1 MQNKLVENWLI
12 SAGELTYTAPFVQLL
27 VNEGYTVLQAKGGPT
42 EQGKDIIARDAK
54 GIIHCYQLKHGN
66 IGSSEWQQY
75 RAQLDDLTE
84 IPPKHPSIPDDLDMW
99 ECHLVTN
106 GDLTGQTLT
115 TIVDYSKARTK
126 KGNMA
131 LRTVSK
137 EELLRRFTDSFGEFF
152 PIEPNDIR
160 VFFELFCEDGDNTLK
175 RGDFKRYFE
184 RYLSQFDTKR
194 SKQKKLEA
202 IQATPIL
209 ASYMLTNKYAKGNLT
224 SLVDAWVLT
233 LLTIL
238 YYANKWALDEKR
250 YAATENL
257 ILEEIDRLIADLLS
271 EVAADDNY
279 LVDASYGLF
288 SEPIMTFR
296 LRCAELLGYI
306 SAAINYST
314 ISGRELPAVPVG
326 LAEKIAVMHQK
337 KMLISESGI
346 PLHYNA
352 LLASVLHGHDKTAVA
367 ELIGLVSGV
376 LSAHIDDGEGLL
388 SPYYTT
394 EQAVAQLFGVG
405 ESIDETFQNRSYM
418 LWTAVLLLAKYDQR
432 DFLNEHWQ
440 VISEVSMEEIVAHD
454 QNDLL
459 LWRAANSDMLDTYP
473 NSEQSWASLRADA
486 TKVYDN
492 DIPPILLKRKYLIPF
507 MIIAMPHRLTPKLI
521 LSLTNSA
528 SDQTEPTEVAGDN
541 NKNNRT

>member
-1 MQNKLVENWLI
+1 MQNKLVENWLT

-27 VNEGYTVLQAKGGPT
+27 INEGYTVLQAKGGPT
-42 EQGKDIIARDAK
+42 EQGKDIIARDSK
-54 GIIHCYQLKHGN
+54 GIVHCYQLKHGN

-84 IPPKHPSIPDDLDMW
+84 IPPKHPSIPDDVDTW
-99 ECHLVTN
+99 VCHLVTN
-106 GDLTGQTLT
+106 GDITGQTLT
-115 TIVDYSKARTK
+115 TIVDYSRVRTK

-137 EELLRRFTDSFGEFF
+137 EELLRRFSSSFGEFF
-152 PIEPNDIR
+152 PSEPNDIR
-160 VFFELFCEDGDNTLK
+160 IFFELFCEDGDNTLK
-175 RGDFKRYFE
+175 RGDFKCYFE
-184 RYLSQFDTKR
+184 RYLNQFDTKG

-209 ASYMLTNKYAKGNLT
+209 ASYLLTNKYTKGNFI
-224 SLVDAWVLT
+224 SLIDAWILT

-238 YYANKWALDEKR
+238 YYANKWSLDEKK
-250 YAATENL
+250 YVATEKL
-257 ILEEIDRLIADLLS
+257 ILEELDRLIADLLN
-271 EVAADDNY
+271 EVANDDNH

-314 ISGRELPAVPVG
+314 LSGRDLPSVPNK

-337 KMLISESGI
+337 KMIVSEAGI
-346 PLHYNA
+346 PFHYNA
-352 LLASVLHGHDKTAVA
+352 LLASVLHGHDKTAIT
-367 ELIGLVSGV
+367 ELMGLVSGV

-394 EQAVAQLFGVG
+394 EQAVAHLFDVG
-405 ESIDETFQNRSYM
+405 DSIDETFQNRSYM
-418 LWTAVLLLAKYDQR
+418 LWPAILLLTRYKQR
-432 DFLNEHWQ
+432 EFLNENWQ
-440 VISEVSMEEIVAHD
+440 LISEISMEEIVAHD

-459 LWRAANSDMLDTYP
+459 LWRTANADMLDMYP
-473 NSEQSWASLRADA
+473 NSEQSWTSLRADA
-486 TKVYDN
+486 TKSYDN
-492 DIPPILLKRKYLIPF
+492 DIPPILLERKYLIPF

-521 LSLTNSA
+521 LSLTNK
-528 SDQTEPTEVAGDN
+528 VN
-541 NKNNRT
+541 